1 MSFLPPRRAARAR
14 PRTLI
19 RALFNLIGA
28 APDRRR
34 VGLFAGCTL
43 VALITGFGVISP
55 STAKLLI
62 TAGGYYYMLGLVAL
76 AGWLGF
82 RVAAPRRAVW
92 LGWIRRPGWPGA
104 VILLATAFALWSD
117 PFKHKVLF
125 DEYVLQG
132 TALHMHATKEI
143 GTVIRAYDIAGSW
156 VPIDTF
162 LDKRPY
168 FFTFLVSLV
177 HDLTG
182 YRIANM
188 FFVNVALTPVFF
200 ALVYWLG
207 REVAGRGAAL
217 LAVGLLATMPLLG
230 QNATGAGMELHN
242 LAMLAL
248 TMALAV
254 LWLRAPDGDR
264 LSLLVVGAIL
274 LAQSRYESA
283 IFVVPVAVVIVVGWI
298 NAGRLILTWPAVVA
312 PLLLVPRV
320 WHNRFLDAS
329 PLLWQLNE
337 GQTSRFGLDYLPGNV
352 AGAWTFFFNLR
363 PSLANS
369 WFLSALGSVGLAW
382 FLGVAWRWARRPGR
396 APLSPATLTLV
407 AFGAAIVGNLGL
419 IMFYYW
425 SRLDD
430 TIASRFALPMCLL
443 LALSSAWFVHRLDP
457 GRLRALRIA
466 TGAFAGWLLVWGLPV
481 LAQRLYTSQNLVIQE
496 VEWEHAELLKRP
508 GPVLFISNKST
519 LPFVLW
525 RIPAIINGVGRQ
537 RAAHIR
543 YHLREGTF
551 KEVIVA
557 QALRPTSAK
566 GEMGVDPDDL
576 MPEAYRL
583 EPIAQKRF
591 GGRYARLSRLVAI
604 DAPEDAAASA
614 TVTGTPVKTVSRQ

>member
-1 MSFLPPRRAARAR
+1 M
-14 PRTLI
+14 I
-19 RALFNLIGA
+19 RALFNLIRA
-28 APDRRR
+28 APDQWR
-34 VGLFAGCTL
+34 VGLFAACTL
-43 VALITGFGVISP
+43 VALIAGFAAISP
-55 STAKLLI
+55 YVAKLLI
-62 TAGGYYYMLGLVAL
+62 TAGGYYYMLGLFAL
-76 AGWLGF
+76 FGWLGF
-82 RVAAPRRAVW
+82 RVAAPRRTVW

-104 VILLATAFALWSD
+104 LILLATAFALWSD
-117 PFKHKVLF
+117 PFKHKVLY

-188 FFVNVALTPVFF
+188 FLVNVALTPLLF

-254 LWLRAPDGDR
+254 LWLRAPDEDR
-264 LSLLVVGAIL
+264 LSLLVLGAIL

-283 IFVVPVAVVIVVGWI
+283 IFVVPVAVVIVAGWI
-298 NAGRLILTWPAVVA
+298 NAGRLILPWPAMVA

-337 GQTSRFGLDYLPGNV
+337 GQTSRFGLDYLPGNLT
-352 AGAWTFFFNLR
+352 GAWTFFFNLR
-363 PSLANS
+363 PALANS
-369 WFLSALGSVGLAW
+369 WFLSALGSAGLAW
-382 FLGVAWRWARRPGR
+382 FLWVACCWARRPGR
-396 APLSPATLTLV
+396 APLAPAALALM
-407 AFGAAIVGNLGL
+407 AFGAGIVGNLVL

-430 TIASRFALPMCLL
+430 TIASRFALPTCLL
-443 LALSSAWFVHRLDP
+443 LALSSAWFVHRFET
-457 GRLRALRIA
+457 GRVPAVRLA
-466 TGAFAGWLLVWGLPV
+466 TLAFAGWLLVWGLPV
-481 LAQRLYTSQNLVIQE
+481 LAQRLYTSQNLVMQE
-496 VEWEHAELLKRP
+496 VEWEHDELLKRP
-508 GPVLFISNKST
+508 GPVLFVSNKST
-519 LPFVLW
+519 IPFVLW
-525 RIPAIINGVGRQ
+525 RIPTINTSVARQ
-537 RAAHIR
+537 RSAQIG

-576 MPEAYRL
+576 MPASYRL
-583 EPIAQKRF
+583 EPIVEKRF
-591 GGRYARLSRLVAI
+591 GGRYSRLSRMVAI
-604 DAPEDAAASA
+604 DETVETGPAAGSVPPAKA
-614 TVTGTPVKTVSRQ
+614 DPGP

>member
-1 MSFLPPRRAARAR
+1 M
-14 PRTLI
+14 I
-19 RALFNLIGA
+19 RALFNLIRA
-28 APDRRR
+28 APDQRR
-34 VGLFAGCTL
+34 VGLFAVCTL
-43 VALITGFGVISP
+43 VALIAGFAAISP
-55 STAKLLI
+55 YGAKLLI
-62 TAGGYYYMLGLVAL
+62 TAGGYYYMLGLFAL
-76 AGWLGF
+76 FGWLGF
-82 RVAAPRRAVW
+82 RVAAPRRTVW

-104 VILLATAFALWSD
+104 LILLATAFALWSD
-117 PFKHKVLF
+117 PFKHKVLY

-188 FFVNVALTPVFF
+188 FLVNVALTPLLF

-254 LWLRAPDGDR
+254 LWLRAPDEDR
-264 LSLLVVGAIL
+264 LSLLVLGAIL

-283 IFVVPVAVVIVVGWI
+283 IFVVPVAVVIVAGWI
-298 NAGRLILTWPAVVA
+298 NAGRLILPWPAMVA

-337 GQTSRFGLDYLPGNV
+337 GQTSRFGLDYLPGNLT
-352 AGAWTFFFNLR
+352 GAWTFFFNLR
-363 PSLANS
+363 PALANS
-369 WFLSALGSVGLAW
+369 WFLSALGSAGLAW
-382 FLGVAWRWARRPGR
+382 FLWVACCWARRPGR
-396 APLSPATLTLV
+396 APLAPAALALV
-407 AFGAAIVGNLGL
+407 AFGAGIVGNLVL

-430 TIASRFALPMCLL
+430 TIASRFALPTCLL
-443 LALSSAWFVHRLDP
+443 LALSSAWFVHRLET
-457 GRLRALRIA
+457 GRVPAVRLA
-466 TGAFAGWLLVWGLPV
+466 TLAFAGWLLVWGLPV
-481 LAQRLYTSQNLVIQE
+481 LAQRLYTSQNLVMQE
-496 VEWEHAELLKRP
+496 VEWEHDELRKRP
-508 GPVLFISNKST
+508 GPVLFVSNKST
-519 LPFVLW
+519 IPFVLW
-525 RIPAIINGVGRQ
+525 RIPTINTSVARQ
-537 RAAHIR
+537 RSAQIG

-576 MPEAYRL
+576 MPASYRL
-583 EPIAQKRF
+583 EPIVEKRF
-591 GGRYARLSRLVAI
+591 GGRYSRLSRMVAI
-604 DAPEDAAASA
+604 DETVETGPAAGSVPPGKADP
-614 TVTGTPVKTVSRQ
+614 GP

>member
-19 RALFNLIGA
+19 RALFNLISA

-43 VALITGFGVISP
+43 VALITGFGAISP
-55 STAKLLI
+55 SAAELLI

-76 AGWLGF
+76 AGGLGF

-254 LWLRAPDGDR
+254 LWLRAPDEDR

-283 IFVVPVAVVIVVGWI
+283 IFVVPVAVVIVVGWTT
-298 NAGRLILTWPAVVA
+298 AGRLILTWPAVVA

-352 AGAWTFFFNLR
+352 TGAWMFFFNLR
-363 PSLANS
+363 PALANS
-369 WFLSALGSVGLAW
+369 WFLSALGFVGLAW

-396 APLSPATLTLV
+396 APLSPAALTLV

-443 LALSSAWFVHRLDP
+443 LALSSAWFVHRLDT
-457 GRLRALRIA
+457 GRLPALRLA
-466 TGAFAGWLLVWGLPV
+466 TVAFAGWLLVWGLPV

-496 VEWEHAELLKRP
+496 IEWEHEELLKRP
-508 GPVLFISNKST
+508 GSVLFVSNKST
-519 LPFVLW
+519 IPFVLW
-525 RIPAIINGVGRQ
+525 RIPTIITGVARQ
-537 RAAHIR
+537 RSAQIG

-614 TVTGTPVKTVSRQ
+614 TVPGAPVKTVSRQ

>member
-1 MSFLPPRRAARAR
+1 MIRPLLTLLRAAPEPRR
-14 PRTLI
+14 I
-19 RALFNLIGA
+19 ALFGA
-28 APDRRR
+28 GVVIALLAGFVAVSP
-34 VGLFAGCTL
+34 FA
-43 VALITGFGVISP
+43 
-55 STAKLLI
+55 AKTLI
-62 TAGGYYYMLGLVAL
+62 TAWGYHYVLGVFAL
-76 AGWLGF
+76 FVWFAW

-92 LGWIRRPGWPGA
+92 LGWLRRPGWVGCA
-104 VILLATAFALWSD
+104 LLLASAFALWSD
-117 PFKHKVLF
+117 PFKHKILF

-132 TALHMHATKEI
+132 TALHMHATKEV

-188 FFVNVALTPVFF
+188 FLVNAALTPMFF

-207 REVAGRGAAL
+207 REIAGRGAAL
-217 LAVGLLATMPLLG
+217 LGVGLLATMPLLG

-242 LAMLAL
+242 LVMLTL
-248 TMALAV
+248 VMALAV

-264 LSLLVVGAIL
+264 LSLLVLGAVL

-283 IFVVPVAVVIVVGWI
+283 IFVVPTALVIVAGWMK
-298 NAGRLILTWPAVVA
+298 AGQVILTWPAVVA

-337 GQTSRFGLDYLPGNV
+337 GQTSRFGFDYLPGNLS
-352 AGAWTFFFNLR
+352 GAWAFFFNFG

-369 WFLSALGSVGLAW
+369 WYLSVLGAAGLAG
-382 FLGVAWRWARRPGR
+382 FLVVAWRWGRTLVRP
-396 APLSPATLTLV
+396 ALSPAAFTLLV
-407 AFGAAIVGNLGL
+407 FGAGIVGNLAL

-430 TIASRFALPMCLL
+430 TIASRFALPMYLL
-443 LALSSAWFVHRLDP
+443 LALSAAWWLSWLGARRLP
-457 GRLRALRIA
+457 ALRIA
-466 TGAFAGWLLVWGLPV
+466 TFGFGGWLLIWGFPV
-481 LAQRLYTSQNLVIQE
+481 LAHRLYTSQNLVMQE
-496 VEWEHAELLKRP
+496 VEWEHEQLLKRP
-508 GPVLFISNKST
+508 GSVLFISNKST
-519 LPFVLW
+519 IPFVLW
-525 RIPAIINGVGRQ
+525 RIPTIINGVGRQ
-537 RAAHIR
+537 RPAQIS

-551 KEVIVA
+551 REVIVA

-566 GEMGVDPDDL
+566 GEMGIDPGDL
-576 MPEAYRL
+576 MPDNYRL
-583 EPIAQKRF
+583 EPIAEKRF
-591 GGRYARLSRLVAI
+591 GGRYARLSRLVSI
-604 DAPEDAAASA
+604 DEVPASS
-614 TVTGTPVKTVSRQ
+614 TPAGPAVPDKPSSGQ

>member
-1 MSFLPPRRAARAR
+1 M
-14 PRTLI
+14 I
-19 RALFNLIGA
+19 RALFNLIRA
-28 APDRRR
+28 APDQWR
-34 VGLFAGCTL
+34 VGLFAACTL
-43 VALITGFGVISP
+43 VALIAGFAAISP
-55 STAKLLI
+55 YVAKLLI
-62 TAGGYYYMLGLVAL
+62 TAGGYYYMLGLFAL
-76 AGWLGF
+76 FGWLGF
-82 RVAAPRRAVW
+82 RVAAPRRTVW

-104 VILLATAFALWSD
+104 LILLATAFALWSD
-117 PFKHKVLF
+117 PFKHKVLY

-188 FFVNVALTPVFF
+188 FLVNVALTPLLF

-254 LWLRAPDGDR
+254 LWLRAPDEDR
-264 LSLLVVGAIL
+264 LSLLVLGAIL

-283 IFVVPVAVVIVVGWI
+283 IFVVPVAVVIVAGWI
-298 NAGRLILTWPAVVA
+298 NAGRLILPWPAMVA

-337 GQTSRFGLDYLPGNV
+337 GQTSRFGLDYLPGNLT
-352 AGAWTFFFNLR
+352 GAWTFFFNLR
-363 PSLANS
+363 PALANS
-369 WFLSALGSVGLAW
+369 WFLSALGSAGLAW
-382 FLGVAWRWARRPGR
+382 FLWVACCWARRPGR
-396 APLSPATLTLV
+396 APLAPAALALM
-407 AFGAAIVGNLGL
+407 AFGAGIVGNLVL

-430 TIASRFALPMCLL
+430 TIASRFALPTCLL
-443 LALSSAWFVHRLDP
+443 LALSSAWFVHRFET
-457 GRLRALRIA
+457 GRVPAVRLA
-466 TGAFAGWLLVWGLPV
+466 TLAFAGWLVVWGLPV
-481 LAQRLYTSQNLVIQE
+481 LAQRLYTSQNLVMQE
-496 VEWEHAELLKRP
+496 VEWEHDELLKRP
-508 GPVLFISNKST
+508 GPVLFVSNKST
-519 LPFVLW
+519 IPFVLW
-525 RIPAIINGVGRQ
+525 RIPTINTSVARQ
-537 RAAHIR
+537 RSAQIG

-576 MPEAYRL
+576 MPASYRL
-583 EPIAQKRF
+583 EPIVEKRF
-591 GGRYARLSRLVAI
+591 GGRYSRLSRMVAI
-604 DAPEDAAASA
+604 DETVETGPAAGSVPPAKA
-614 TVTGTPVKTVSRQ
+614 DPGP

>member
-1 MSFLPPRRAARAR
+1 M
-14 PRTLI
+14 I
-19 RALFNLIGA
+19 RALFNLIRA
-28 APDRRR
+28 APDQWR
-34 VGLFAGCTL
+34 VGLFAACTL
-43 VALITGFGVISP
+43 VALIAGFAAISP
-55 STAKLLI
+55 YGAKLLI
-62 TAGGYYYMLGLVAL
+62 TAGGYYYMLGLFAL
-76 AGWLGF
+76 FGWLGF
-82 RVAAPRRAVW
+82 RVAAPRRTVW

-104 VILLATAFALWSD
+104 LILLATAFALWSD
-117 PFKHKVLF
+117 PFKHKVLY

-188 FFVNVALTPVFF
+188 FLVNVALTPVLF

-254 LWLRAPDGDR
+254 LWLRAPDEDR
-264 LSLLVVGAIL
+264 LSLLVLGAIL

-283 IFVVPVAVVIVVGWI
+283 IFVVPVAVVIVAGWI
-298 NAGRLILTWPAVVA
+298 NAGRLILPWPAMVA

-337 GQTSRFGLDYLPGNV
+337 GQTSRFGLDYLPGNLT
-352 AGAWTFFFNLR
+352 GAWTFFFNLR
-363 PSLANS
+363 PALANS
-369 WFLSALGSVGLAW
+369 WFLSALGSAGLAW
-382 FLGVAWRWARRPGR
+382 FLWVAWCWARRPGR
-396 APLSPATLTLV
+396 APLAPAALALV
-407 AFGAAIVGNLGL
+407 AFGAGIVGNLVL

-430 TIASRFALPMCLL
+430 TIASRFALPTCLL
-443 LALSSAWFVHRLDP
+443 LALSSAWFVHRFET
-457 GRLRALRIA
+457 GRVPAVRLA
-466 TGAFAGWLLVWGLPV
+466 TLAFAGWLLVWGLPV
-481 LAQRLYTSQNLVIQE
+481 LAQRLYTSQNLVMQE
-496 VEWEHAELLKRP
+496 VEWEHDELLKRP
-508 GPVLFISNKST
+508 GPVLFVSNKST
-519 LPFVLW
+519 IPFVLW
-525 RIPAIINGVGRQ
+525 RIPTINTSVARQ
-537 RAAHIR
+537 RSAQIG

-576 MPEAYRL
+576 MPASYRL
-583 EPIAQKRF
+583 EPIIEKRF
-591 GGRYARLSRLVAI
+591 GGRYSRLSRMVAI
-604 DAPEDAAASA
+604 DETVETGPAAGSVPPAKA
-614 TVTGTPVKTVSRQ
+614 DPGP

>member
-1 MSFLPPRRAARAR
+1 
-14 PRTLI
+14 
-19 RALFNLIGA
+19 
-28 APDRRR
+28 
-34 VGLFAGCTL
+34 
-43 VALITGFGVISP
+43 
-55 STAKLLI
+55 
-62 TAGGYYYMLGLVAL
+62 
-76 AGWLGF
+76 
-82 RVAAPRRAVW
+82 
-92 LGWIRRPGWPGA
+92 
-104 VILLATAFALWSD
+104 
-117 PFKHKVLF
+117 
-125 DEYVLQG
+125 
-132 TALHMHATKEI
+132 MHATKEI

-188 FFVNVALTPVFF
+188 FLVNVALTPLLF

-248 TMALAV
+248 TMTLAV
-254 LWLRAPDGDR
+254 LWLRAPDEDR
-264 LSLLVVGAIL
+264 LSLLVLGAIL

-283 IFVVPVAVVIVVGWI
+283 IFVVPVAVVIVAGWI
-298 NAGRLILTWPAVVA
+298 NAGRLILPWPAMVA

-337 GQTSRFGLDYLPGNV
+337 GQTSRFGLDYLPGNLT
-352 AGAWTFFFNLR
+352 GAWTFFFNLR
-363 PSLANS
+363 PALANS
-369 WFLSALGSVGLAW
+369 WFLSALGSAGLAW
-382 FLGVAWRWARRPGR
+382 FLWVACCWARRPGR
-396 APLSPATLTLV
+396 APLAPAALALV
-407 AFGAAIVGNLGL
+407 AFGAGIVGNLVL

-430 TIASRFALPMCLL
+430 TIASRFALPTCLL
-443 LALSSAWFVHRLDP
+443 LALSSAWFVHRFET
-457 GRLRALRIA
+457 GRVPAVRLA
-466 TGAFAGWLLVWGLPV
+466 TLAFAGWLLVWGLPV
-481 LAQRLYTSQNLVIQE
+481 LAQRLYTSQNLVMQE
-496 VEWEHAELLKRP
+496 VEWEHDELLKRP
-508 GPVLFISNKST
+508 GPVLFVSNKST
-519 LPFVLW
+519 IPFVLW
-525 RIPAIINGVGRQ
+525 RIPTINTSVARQ
-537 RAAHIR
+537 RSAQIG

-576 MPEAYRL
+576 MPASYRL
-583 EPIAQKRF
+583 EPIVEKRF
-591 GGRYARLSRLVAI
+591 GGRYSRLSRMVAI
-604 DAPEDAAASA
+604 DETVETGPAAGSVPPAKA
-614 TVTGTPVKTVSRQ
+614 DPGP

>member
-1 MSFLPPRRAARAR
+1 M
-14 PRTLI
+14 I
-19 RALFNLIGA
+19 RALFNLIRA
-28 APDRRR
+28 APDPRR
-34 VGLFAGCTL
+34 VGLFAVGTL
-43 VALITGFGVISP
+43 VALIAGFAAISP
-55 STAKLLI
+55 YAAKLII
-62 TAGGYYYMLGLVAL
+62 TAGGYYYMLGLFAL
-76 AGWLGF
+76 FGWLGL

-104 VILLATAFALWSD
+104 LILLATAFALWSD
-117 PFKHKVLF
+117 PFKHKVLY

-182 YRIANM
+182 YRIANI
-188 FFVNVALTPVFF
+188 FLVNVALTPVFF

-264 LSLLVVGAIL
+264 LSLLVLGAIL

-283 IFVVPVAVVIVVGWI
+283 IFVVPVAVVIVAGWI
-298 NAGRLILTWPAVVA
+298 KAGRLILPWPAMVA

-337 GQTSRFGLDYLPGNV
+337 GQTSRFGLDYLPGNLT
-352 AGAWTFFFNLR
+352 GAWTFFFNLG
-363 PSLANS
+363 PALANS
-369 WFLSALGSVGLAW
+369 WFLSALGCAGLAW
-382 FLGVAWRWARRPGR
+382 FLWVAWCWARRPGR
-396 APLSPATLTLV
+396 APLAPAALTLV
-407 AFGAAIVGNLGL
+407 AFGAGIVGNLVL

-430 TIASRFALPMCLL
+430 TIASRFALPTCLL
-443 LALSSAWFVHRLDP
+443 LALASAWFVHRLDTRRVP
-457 GRLRALRIA
+457 ALRIA
-466 TGAFAGWLLVWGLPV
+466 TVAFAGWLLVWGLPV
-481 LAQRLYTSQNLVIQE
+481 LAQRLYTSQNLVMQE
-496 VEWEHAELLKRP
+496 VEWEHDELLKRA
-508 GPVLFISNKST
+508 GSVLFVSNKST
-519 LPFVLW
+519 IPFVLW
-525 RIPAIINGVGRQ
+525 RIPTINTSVARHRSAQIG
-537 RAAHIR
+537 

-576 MPEAYRL
+576 MPASYRL
-583 EPIAQKRF
+583 EPIVEKRF
-591 GGRYARLSRLVAI
+591 GGRYSRLSRLVGI
-604 DAPEDAAASA
+604 DETGETVPAAGFVVPAKA
-614 TVTGTPVKTVSRQ
+614 EPGP

>member
-162 LDKRPY
+162 LA
-168 FFTFLVSLV
+168 SLV
-177 HDLTG
+177 LALTG

>member
-1 MSFLPPRRAARAR
+1 
-14 PRTLI
+14 LI
-19 RALFNLIGA
+19 RALFNLIRA
-28 APDRRR
+28 APDQWR
-34 VGLFAGCTL
+34 VGLFAACTL
-43 VALITGFGVISP
+43 VALIAGFAAISP
-55 STAKLLI
+55 YGAKLLI
-62 TAGGYYYMLGLVAL
+62 TAGGYYYMLGLFAL
-76 AGWLGF
+76 FGWLGF
-82 RVAAPRRAVW
+82 RVAAPRRTVW

-104 VILLATAFALWSD
+104 LILLATAFALWSD
-117 PFKHKVLF
+117 PFKHKVLY

-188 FFVNVALTPVFF
+188 FLVNVALTPLLF

-248 TMALAV
+248 TMTLAV
-254 LWLRAPDGDR
+254 LWLRAPDEDR
-264 LSLLVVGAIL
+264 LSLLVLGAIL

-283 IFVVPVAVVIVVGWI
+283 IFVVPVAVVIVAGWI
-298 NAGRLILTWPAVVA
+298 NAGRLILPWPAMVA

-337 GQTSRFGLDYLPGNV
+337 GQTSRFGLDYLPGNLT
-352 AGAWTFFFNLR
+352 GAWTFFFNLR
-363 PSLANS
+363 PALANS
-369 WFLSALGSVGLAW
+369 WFLSALGSAGLAW
-382 FLGVAWRWARRPGR
+382 FLWVACCWARRPGR
-396 APLSPATLTLV
+396 APLAPAALALV
-407 AFGAAIVGNLGL
+407 AFGAGIVGNLVL

-430 TIASRFALPMCLL
+430 TIASRFALPTCLL
-443 LALSSAWFVHRLDP
+443 LALSSAWFVHRFET
-457 GRLRALRIA
+457 GRVPAVRLA
-466 TGAFAGWLLVWGLPV
+466 TLAFAGWLLVWGLPV
-481 LAQRLYTSQNLVIQE
+481 LAQRLYTSQNLVMQE
-496 VEWEHAELLKRP
+496 VEWEHDELLKRP
-508 GPVLFISNKST
+508 GPVLFVSNKST
-519 LPFVLW
+519 IPFVLW
-525 RIPAIINGVGRQ
+525 RIPTINTSVARQ
-537 RAAHIR
+537 RSAQIG

-576 MPEAYRL
+576 MPASYRL
-583 EPIAQKRF
+583 EPIVEKRF
-591 GGRYARLSRLVAI
+591 GGRYSRLSRMVAI
-604 DAPEDAAASA
+604 DETVETGPAAGSVPPAKA
-614 TVTGTPVKTVSRQ
+614 DPGP